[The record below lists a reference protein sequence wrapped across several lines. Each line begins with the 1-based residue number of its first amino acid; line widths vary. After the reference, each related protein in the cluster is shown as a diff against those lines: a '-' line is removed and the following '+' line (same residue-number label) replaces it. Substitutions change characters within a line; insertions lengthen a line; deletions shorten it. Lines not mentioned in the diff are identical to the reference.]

1 LASDVNELKD
11 ALEQAASEEVVA
23 EESSTEAN
31 AEAAPEE
38 DAEDKSKPKSG
49 KNANSRIQELV
60 AARKKIEADFAAA
73 QADLKKKDSELGD
86 MLKML
91 QQKESDSRTIQ
102 AIKDLHARDDKW
114 RTTIEKLDKA
124 LKGEAVELEEEP
136 VDAKD
141 KAKVEAAELAK
152 VRDLLSKSQA
162 ELEEKVAEQRAN
174 LILDKVDRIVDRYMD
189 NLPEGYGK
197 EDRRIL
203 QETLSDHI
211 DWNAINGAPD
221 DVQKHVVAGLQKC
234 ITWYGRPK
242 GEAPTA
248 PSKDAPNGASVT
260 QPTDPKVELD
270 GLLKRTD
277 YGKAKITETKEGGK
291 RFEPAISDDQF
302 AADLA
307 KALRAARA
315 ANLGKG

>member
-1 LASDVNELKD
+1 MASDVNDLKE
-11 ALEQAASEEVVA
+11 ALEAAASEEEVA
-23 EESSTEAN
+23 EESSPEAN
-31 AEAAPEE
+31 AEAAAEE
-38 DAEDKSKPKSG
+38 DAADDKSKPKPG

-60 AARKKIEADFAAA
+60 AARKKIEAERDAY

-91 QQKESDSRTIQ
+91 QQKEADSRTIQ
-102 AIKDLHARDDKW
+102 AIKDLHGRDEKW
-114 RTTIEKLDKA
+114 RTTIERLDKV
-124 LKGEAVELEEEP
+124 LKGEAVDPEDVP
-136 VDAKD
+136 IDDKD
-141 KAKVEAAELAK
+141 KSKADNAELAK
-152 VRDLLSKSQA
+152 VRDLLHKSQS

-174 LILDKVDRIVDRYMD
+174 LILDRVDRIVDRYME

-211 DWNAINGAPD
+211 DWNAINHNPD
-221 DVQKHVVAGLQKC
+221 DVQKQVVAGLQKC

-248 PSKDAPNGASVT
+248 PKDAPNGASTVT

-277 YGKAKITETKEGGK
+277 YGKAKIVETKEGGK
-291 RFEPAISDDQF
+291 RFEAAVSDDQF
-302 AADLA
+302 VADLA

-315 ANLGKG
+315 ANLR

>member
-1 LASDVNELKD
+1 MASDVNELTE
-11 ALEQAASEEVVA
+11 ALEQAASEEEVA

-31 AEAAPEE
+31 AEAEAEE
-38 DAEDKSKPKSG
+38 AKPKSG
-49 KNANSRIQELV
+49 KNANARIQELV
-60 AARKKIEADFAAA
+60 AARKKIEAERDAF
-73 QADLKKKDSELGD
+73 QADLKKKDSEMGD
-86 MLKML
+86 LLKML

-102 AIKDLHARDDKW
+102 AIKDLHARNDKW
-114 RTTIEKLDKA
+114 RDTIEKLDKA
-124 LKGEAVELEEEP
+124 LKGEEVELDEEP
-136 VDAKD
+136 VEGQAKD
-141 KAKVEAAELAK
+141 KAEAAELAK

-162 ELEEKVAEQRAN
+162 ELEEKVAEQRAT

-189 NLPEGYGK
+189 NLPDGYGK

-211 DWNAINGAPD
+211 DWQAINAAPD

-242 GEAPTA
+242 GDAPAQT
-248 PSKDAPNGASVT
+248 KDAPNGASSVT

-277 YGKAKITETKEGGK
+277 YGKAKIVETKEGGK
-291 RFEPAISDDQF
+291 RFEAAVSDDAF
-302 AADLA
+302 VADLA

-315 ANLGKG
+315 ANLR

>member
-1 LASDVNELKD
+1 MSDVNDLKE
-11 ALEQAASEEVVA
+11 ALEAAVSEEEVA

-31 AEAAPEE
+31 AEAAAEE
-38 DAEDKSKPKSG
+38 DADKSKPKPG

-60 AARKKIEADFAAA
+60 AARKKIEAERDSY

-102 AIKDLHARDDKW
+102 AIKDLHARNDKW
-114 RTTIEKLDKA
+114 RDTIEKLDKA
-124 LKGEAVELEEEP
+124 LKGEEVELEADKP
-136 VDAKD
+136 VEGD

-211 DWNAINGAPD
+211 DWNSINQAPD

-242 GEAPTA
+242 GEAPA
-248 PSKDAPNGASVT
+248 QAKDAPNGASVVS

-277 YGKAKITETKEGGK
+277 YGKAKIVETKEGGK
-291 RFEPAISDDQF
+291 RFEAAVSDDQF
-302 AADLA
+302 VADLA

-315 ANLGKG
+315 ANLR

>member
-1 LASDVNELKD
+1 MASDVNELKD
-11 ALEQAASEEVVA
+11 ALEAAASEEEVA
-23 EESSTEAN
+23 EESSPEAN
-31 AEAAPEE
+31 AEAAAEE
-38 DAEDKSKPKSG
+38 DADKSKPKPG

-60 AARKKIEADFAAA
+60 AARKKIEAERDAF

-124 LKGEAVELEEEP
+124 LKGESVELDEEP
-136 VDAKD
+136 VDDKAKD
-141 KAKVEAAELAK
+141 KGDAAELAK

-211 DWNAINGAPD
+211 DWNAINQTPD
-221 DVQKHVVAGLQKC
+221 DVQRHVVSGLQKC

-242 GEAPTA
+242 GEAPAA
-248 PSKDAPNGASVT
+248 PSKDAPNGTSVVS
-260 QPTDPKVELD
+260 QPTDPKAELD

-291 RFEPAISDDQF
+291 RFEAAVSDDQF
-302 AADLA
+302 VADLA

-315 ANLGKG
+315 ANLR

>member
-1 LASDVNELKD
+1 MATDVNDLKE
-11 ALEQAASEEVVA
+11 ALEAAASEEEVA
-23 EESSTEAN
+23 EESSPEAN
-31 AEAAPEE
+31 AEAASEE
-38 DAEDKSKPKSG
+38 DADDKSKPKPG

-60 AARKKIEADFAAA
+60 AARKKIEAERDAF

-102 AIKDLHARDDKW
+102 AIKDLHGRDEKW
-114 RTTIEKLDKA
+114 RTTIERLDKV
-124 LKGEAVELEEEP
+124 LKGEEVEPEDVP

-141 KAKVEAAELAK
+141 ENAELAK
-152 VRDLLSKSQA
+152 VRDLLHKSQS

-174 LILDKVDRIVDRYMD
+174 LILDRVDRIVDRYME

-211 DWNAINGAPD
+211 DWNSINANPD
-221 DVQKHVVAGLQKC
+221 DVQKQVVAGLQKC

-248 PSKDAPNGASVT
+248 PKDAPNGASTVST
-260 QPTDPKVELD
+260 PTDPKQELD

-277 YGKAKITETKEGGK
+277 YGKAKITETKEGGR
-291 RFEPAISDDQF
+291 RFEPTVSDDQF
-302 AADLA
+302 VADLA

-315 ANLGKG
+315 ANLK

>member
-1 LASDVNELKD
+1 MASDVNELTE
-11 ALEQAASEEVVA
+11 ALEAAASEEEVA

-31 AEAAPEE
+31 AEAAAEE
-38 DAEDKSKPKSG
+38 DADKSKPKSG

-60 AARKKIEADFAAA
+60 AARKRIEAERDAF
-73 QADLKKKDSELGD
+73 QNDLKKKDSELSD

-136 VDAKD
+136 VDDKPKD
-141 KAKVEAAELAK
+141 KVEAAELAK

-174 LILDKVDRIVDRYMD
+174 LILDKVDRIVDRYME

-211 DWNAINGAPD
+211 DWNAINQNPD
-221 DVQKHVVAGLQKC
+221 EVQKQVVAGLQKC

-242 GEAPTA
+242 GETPTA
-248 PSKDAPNGASVT
+248 PKDGQNGTSVVS
-260 QPTDPKVELD
+260 QPTDPKTELD

-277 YGKAKITETKEGGK
+277 YGKAKITETKEGGR
-291 RFEPAISDDQF
+291 RFEPAVSDDQF
-302 AADLA
+302 VADLA

-315 ANLGKG
+315 ANLR

>member
-1 LASDVNELKD
+1 MASDVNDLKE
-11 ALEQAASEEVVA
+11 ALEAAASEEEVA

-31 AEAAPEE
+31 AEAATEE
-38 DAEDKSKPKSG
+38 DADKSKPKPG

-73 QADLKKKDSELGD
+73 QADLKKKDSEMGD
-86 MLKML
+86 LLKML
-91 QQKESDSRTIQ
+91 QQKESDSRTVQ
-102 AIKDLHARDDKW
+102 AIKDLHARNDKW
-114 RTTIEKLDKA
+114 RDTIERLDKA
-124 LKGEAVELEEEP
+124 LKGEEVEIESEKP

-141 KAKVEAAELAK
+141 KPEAAELAK

-211 DWNAINGAPD
+211 DWNSINKSPD
-221 DVQKHVVAGLQKC
+221 DVQKHVVAGLQKV

-242 GEAPTA
+242 GEAPA

-277 YGKAKITETKEGGK
+277 YGKAKIVETKEGGK
-291 RFEPAISDDQF
+291 RFEAAVSDDQF
-302 AADLA
+302 VADLA

-315 ANLGKG
+315 ANLR